1 MDDEG
6 PVAFRIFNPDRTDA
20 VADPVARPSDAL
32 PLSWVVCSTHAAG
45 LSDAKWQILTQ
56 KVTHLNSALGWDR
69 LASVGL
75 Q

>member
-32 PLSWVVCSTHAAG
+32 PLSWVVCSIHG
-45 LSDAKWQILTQ
+45 QGFFRS
-56 KVTHLNSALGWDR
+56 
-69 LASVGL
+69 
-75 Q
+75 